1 MESAKD
7 IKNRISSIKNT
18 KKITKAMEMIAAS
31 KMKKQIKLALS
42 GKYYAEYA
50 LSMMINI
57 VKNNKDIKH
66 PFLKKNKNIKNV
78 LMIILTSDKGL
89 CGGYNIN
96 IFKSLNKYIN
106 ENEDKNIN
114 VICIGKYAKK
124 YAKKLNLNIIKNFS
138 SFGENVKIDDI
149 DNLNNFIKEEFLE
162 ENYDRIKIIY
172 TNFISPISNNV
183 KIRRLLPLT
192 EKGMIY
198 LFSEIG
204 QDDKNIDQ
212 NYYKDRS
219 NIDYIFE
226 PSPKIIFDRVIPILV
241 KIEIYQCILESLASE
256 HSLRMI
262 AMKNA
267 SDNAGKIVDNLT
279 LKYNKVRQA
288 SITSEILEISSG
300 AEALNS

>member
-7 IKNRISSIKNT
+7 IKNRINSIKNT

-31 KMKKQIKLALS
+31 KMKKQVKLALS
-42 GKYYAEYA
+42 GKNYAEYA

-57 VKNNKDIKH
+57 VRNNKGIKH
-66 PFLKKNKNIKNV
+66 PFLKKNKDIENI
-78 LMIILTSDKGL
+78 LIIILTSDKGL

-96 IFKSLNKYIN
+96 IFKSLNKYID
-106 ENEDKNIN
+106 ENKEKNIDA
-114 VICIGKYAKK
+114 ICIGKYAQK
-124 YAKKLNLNIIKNFS
+124 YAKKLNINIVKIFP
-138 SFGENVKIDDI
+138 SFGESIKIDEI
-149 DNLNNFIKEEFLE
+149 DDLNNFIKDEFLKE
-162 ENYDRIKIIY
+162 KYDRIKIIY
-172 TNFISPISNNV
+172 TNFISPISNNI

-192 EKGMIY
+192 EKNMVY

-204 QDDKNIDQ
+204 KDDENIDENYYRDKN
-212 NYYKDRS
+212 NV
-219 NIDYIFE
+219 DYIFE
-226 PSPKIIFDRVIPILV
+226 PSPEIIFDKVIPILV

-267 SDNAGKIVDNLT
+267 SDNAGKIVDRLL

>member
-7 IKNRISSIKNT
+7 IKNRINSTKNT

-31 KMKKQIKLALS
+31 KMKKQVKLAIS
-42 GKYYAEYA
+42 GKNYAENA

-78 LMIILTSDKGL
+78 LMIIFTSDKGL

-96 IFKSLNKYIN
+96 IFKSLDKYIK
-106 ENEDKNIN
+106 ENKDKNID
-114 VICIGKYAKK
+114 VICIGKYSQK
-124 YAKKLNLNIIKNFS
+124 YAKKLNLNIVKTFS
-138 SFGENVKIDDI
+138 SFSQNIKMENLDD
-149 DNLNNFIKEEFLE
+149 LNDFIKKEFLN

-172 TNFISPISNNV
+172 TNFISPISNNI

-204 QDDKNIDQ
+204 VDDKNIDE
-212 NYYKDRS
+212 NYYKERS
-219 NIDYIFE
+219 AIDYIFE
-226 PSPKIIFDRVIPILV
+226 PTPEIIFDKVIPILV

-256 HSLRMI
+256 YSSRMI
-262 AMKNA
+262 SMKNA
-267 SDNAGKIVDNLT
+267 SDNAGKIVDELT

>member
-7 IKNRISSIKNT
+7 IKNRINSIKNT

-31 KMKKQIKLALS
+31 KMKKQVKLALS
-42 GKYYAEYA
+42 GKNYAEYA

-57 VKNNKDIKH
+57 VRNNKGIKH
-66 PFLKKNKNIKNV
+66 PFLKKNKDIKNV
-78 LMIILTSDKGL
+78 LIIILTSDKGL

-96 IFKSLNKYIN
+96 IFKSLNKYID
-106 ENEDKNIN
+106 ENKEKNIDA
-114 VICIGKYAKK
+114 ICIGKYAQK
-124 YAKKLNLNIIKNFS
+124 YAKKLNINIVKIFP
-138 SFGENVKIDDI
+138 SFGESIKIDEI
-149 DNLNNFIKEEFLE
+149 DDLNNFIKDEFLKE
-162 ENYDRIKIIY
+162 KYDRIKIIY
-172 TNFISPISNNV
+172 TNFISPISNNI

-192 EKGMIY
+192 EKNMVY

-204 QDDKNIDQ
+204 KDDENIDENYYRDKN
-212 NYYKDRS
+212 NV
-219 NIDYIFE
+219 DYIFE
-226 PSPKIIFDRVIPILV
+226 PSPEIIFDKVIPILV

-267 SDNAGKIVDNLT
+267 SDNAGKIVDRLL

>member
-7 IKNRISSIKNT
+7 IKNRINSTKNT

-31 KMKKQIKLALS
+31 KMKKQVKLAIS
-42 GKYYAEYA
+42 GKNYAENA

-96 IFKSLNKYIN
+96 IFKSLDKYIK
-106 ENEDKNIN
+106 ENKDKNID
-114 VICIGKYAKK
+114 VICIGKYSQK
-124 YAKKLNLNIIKNFS
+124 YAKKLNLNIVKTFS
-138 SFGENVKIDDI
+138 SFSQNIKMENLDD
-149 DNLNNFIKEEFLE
+149 LNDFIKKEFLN

-172 TNFISPISNNV
+172 TNFISPISNNI

-204 QDDKNIDQ
+204 VDDKNIDE
-212 NYYKDRS
+212 NYYKERS
-219 NIDYIFE
+219 AIDYIFE
-226 PSPKIIFDRVIPILV
+226 PTPEIIFDKVIPILV

-256 HSLRMI
+256 YSSRMI
-262 AMKNA
+262 SMKNA
-267 SDNAGKIVDNLT
+267 SDNAGKIVDELT

>member
-7 IKNRISSIKNT
+7 IKNRINSTKNT

-31 KMKKQIKLALS
+31 KMKKQVKLAIS
-42 GKYYAEYA
+42 GKNYAENA

-96 IFKSLNKYIN
+96 IFKSLDKYIK
-106 ENEDKNIN
+106 ENKDKNIDA
-114 VICIGKYAKK
+114 ICIGKYSQK
-124 YAKKLNLNIIKNFS
+124 YAKKLNLNIVKTFS
-138 SFGENVKIDDI
+138 SFSQNIKMEDLDD
-149 DNLNNFIKEEFLE
+149 LNDFIKKEFLN

-172 TNFISPISNNV
+172 TNFISPISNNI

-204 QDDKNIDQ
+204 VDDKNIDE
-212 NYYKDRS
+212 NYYKERS
-219 NIDYIFE
+219 AIDYIFE
-226 PSPKIIFDRVIPILV
+226 PTPEIIFDKVIPILV

-256 HSLRMI
+256 YSSRMI
-262 AMKNA
+262 SMKNA
-267 SDNAGKIVDNLT
+267 SDNAGKIVDELT